1 MRYDYNTTLL
11 IKLFKN
17 CKINN
22 MNSNFDLQKHIEN
35 GVEKIV
41 ADTLKATLKDPRE
54 SAFMARFAAA
64 SRKASKRRL
73 ELEEEGLHVPG
84 FLIASITSS
93 CNLHCAG
100 CYSRCTGATEDT
112 EPTEQLSADD
122 WLRVFREAEDL
133 GVSFIMLAG
142 GEPMLRRSIIELAG
156 TIQSII
162 FPVFTNG
169 TYMDEAYFG
178 LFDRCRNLIP
188 VFSIEGGRIAT
199 DVRRGAGV
207 YDRLMQNIDRFAE
220 KHLLFGASITVTTD
234 NIREVTSPGFLNTLM
249 DRGSKLVIYIE
260 YVPVDENSQ
269 HLAPGNEE
277 RAYMEQAMESLRSSY
292 DAVMLSFPGDELAMG
307 GCMAAGR
314 EFFHINSHGGA
325 EPCPFSPYSDTNI
338 KDTSLRDAL
347 RSDLFVRLRE
357 EGLIS
362 GEHKGGCVLYEKRS
376 QVQALLSR

>member
-1 MRYDYNTTLL
+1 M
-11 IKLFKN
+11 KN
-17 CKINN
+17 MKN
-22 MNSNFDLQKHIEN
+22 NFDLQKHIES

-54 SAFMARFAAA
+54 SAFMARFAAV
-64 SRKASKRRL
+64 SKKASKRRL
-73 ELEEEGLHVPG
+73 KLEEEGLHVPG

-100 CYSRCTGATEDT
+100 CYSRCTGATEDI
-112 EPTEQLSADD
+112 EPTEQLSSEE
-122 WLRVFREAEDL
+122 WLRMFHEAEDL

-142 GEPMLRRSIIELAG
+142 GEPLLRRGIIEAAG
-156 TIQSII
+156 TIPSVI

-169 TYMDEAYFG
+169 TFMDEAYFE

-188 VFSIEGGRIAT
+188 VFSIEGGRMAT

-207 YDRLMQNIDRFAE
+207 YDRLMRNIDKFAE
-220 KHLLFGASITVTTD
+220 KHLIFGASITVSTD
-234 NIREVTSPGFLNTLM
+234 NIQEVTSEKFLDTLM
-249 DRGSKLVIYIE
+249 ARGCKLVIYIE
-260 YVPVDENSQ
+260 YVPVDESSQ
-269 HLAPGNEE
+269 HLAPGDAE
-277 RAYMEQAMESLRSSY
+277 RKYMEQAMERLRQTY

-325 EPCPFSPYSDTNI
+325 EPCPFSPYSDVNI
-338 KDTSLRDAL
+338 KNTSLREAIHSNLFERL
-347 RSDLFVRLRE
+347 RS

-362 GEHKGGCVLYEKRS
+362 GEHTGGCVLYEKRD
-376 QVQALLSR
+376 QIAALLRSE